1 MTQKRLTREQKLQ
14 HAVADLINQM
24 FTIAGHSVTYDEIK
38 DRKDAWYQEWT
49 MTFAQ
54 AGEWKAWG
62 VAYLRKHLK
71 MRKPQAEKEM
81 MWVNLQWGL
90 KYTDWPGSE
99 ESADKEQII
108 KAITQRIKE
117 EQKKHER
124 NIPDW
129 HEIAARKIYATFD
142 ITTKPESD
150 EK

>member
-1 MTQKRLTREQKLQ
+1 
-14 HAVADLINQM
+14 M
-24 FTIAGHSVTYDEIK
+24 FEIAGHPVTYEDIK
-38 DRKDAWYQEWT
+38 DRKDAWYRDWT
-49 MTFAQ
+49 MTVEQ
-54 AGEWKAWG
+54 AEEWKAWG

-71 MRKPQAEKEM
+71 MRKAMAERQM
-81 MWVNLQWGL
+81 LWTNVQWGL
-90 KYTDWPGSE
+90 RYTDWPGSA

-108 KAITQRIKE
+108 KAITQRLKE

-142 ITTKPESD
+142 ITTKPKSD